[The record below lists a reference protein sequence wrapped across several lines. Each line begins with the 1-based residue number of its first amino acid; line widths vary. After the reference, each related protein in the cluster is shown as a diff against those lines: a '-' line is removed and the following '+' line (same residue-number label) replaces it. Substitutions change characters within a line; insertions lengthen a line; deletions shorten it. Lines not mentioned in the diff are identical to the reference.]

1 MTCHLRLSLCTC
13 RSVGSVNSVLSS
25 LVSQGKV
32 QNDNG
37 TYRFVSSGGSRS
49 ATPTA
54 VRPSSAT
61 RAVSPAARPVSP
73 AARAPTPTAGPGTGA
88 SSGDEATVLS
98 VLSNYAG
105 LTSER
110 LSSMLRNSGK

>member
-1 MTCHLRLSLCTC
+1 M
-13 RSVGSVNSVLSS
+13 NSVLSS

-49 ATPTA
+49 ATPA
-54 VRPSSAT
+54 AARPSSAT
-61 RAVSPAARPVSP
+61 RAVSPTARAVSP
-73 AARAPTPTAGPGTGA
+73 ASRAPTAGPGTGA